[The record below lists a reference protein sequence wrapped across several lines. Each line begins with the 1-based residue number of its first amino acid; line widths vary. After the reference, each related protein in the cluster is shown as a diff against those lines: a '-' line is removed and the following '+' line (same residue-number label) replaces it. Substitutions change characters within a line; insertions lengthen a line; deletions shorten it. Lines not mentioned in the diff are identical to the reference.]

1 MSHTCKALLLRC
13 LDFRLNEAVSQW
25 LEKNRLLN
33 KCDFVS
39 LAGAVKNLVDPQQ
52 PTDPEVVLRQIE
64 ISQRLHG
71 ISEVILMNH
80 TDCGA
85 YGGRA
90 AFEGSEEER
99 SQHLQDLQQ
108 AKEKII
114 FQFPDLKIRRVL
126 AKINPLGQISFE
138 EIIKD

>member
-1 MSHTCKALLLRC
+1 MPHTCKALLLRC
-13 LDFRLNEAVSQW
+13 LDFRLNEAINRW

-33 KCDFVS
+33 NCDLVS
-39 LAGAVKNLVDPQQ
+39 LAGAVKNL
-52 PTDPEVVLRQIE
+52 EVVLRQIE

-99 SQHLQDLQQ
+99 LRHQQDLQQ
-108 AKEKII
+108 AKTLILSK
-114 FQFPDLKIRRVL
+114 FPELKVKLIL
-126 AKINPLGQISFE
+126 AKISPLSQISFE
-138 EIIKD
+138 AIE